1 MPLTDADLVARV
13 LAEDDRHAFAEI
25 VRRHQSKIR
34 SLLRKLTA
42 GDHALADDLGQET
55 FLRAYRGLAGYAG
68 RARLS
73 TWLCQIAYHAFL
85 AETARA
91 RSARTRPS
99 DLAATGE
106 EPVRPLDAPAL
117 LRHDLER
124 AFSHLTPAERDALA
138 LTFGQDMTHED
149 AARILD
155 CPLGTLKTNVARGIA
170 KLETRMAAWSPAR
183 EPPHPARDPSAVP
196 PPPVETLASRETK
209 EMDR

>member
-1 MPLTDADLVARV
+1 VPVSDADLVARV
-13 LAEDDRHAFAEI
+13 LADDDGHAFAEL
-25 VRRHQSKIR
+25 VRQHQSIVR

-42 GDHALADDLGQET
+42 GDHALADDLAQET
-55 FLRAYRGLAGYAG
+55 FLRAYRGLASYAG

-85 AETARA
+85 AEAERARA
-91 RSARTRPS
+91 
-99 DLAATGE
+99 G
-106 EPVRPLDAPAL
+106 PVREETGAEDAGQTPLDSRAL

-124 AFSHLTPAERDALA
+124 ALVHLSPAERAAVA

-170 KLETRMAAWSPAR
+170 KLEARMKAWAPVSARSPSKVAGQ
-183 EPPHPARDPSAVP
+183 
-196 PPPVETLASRETK
+196 
-209 EMDR
+209 